1 MSMVAMTKDMP
12 RSPDG
17 LAMEWVETPFGPLF
31 PALPAGLNV
40 VLTLDGD
47 AAAGARI
54 SARDAAITAVV
65 GLPRPI
71 DEFHDHLSRVDRLA
85 PDAYRVLG
93 WRALTDAGAIEW
105 NEGVERYAALL
116 LERQRITSHIVWL
129 SRLGTLMGMPRLA
142 SDAITLAARL
152 RREHAVGDGRTSSS
166 IDGLVSQVRRT
177 PLLKRRLAGIGCL
190 TVEHL
195 QSVVGPNRRAGGEAL
210 DARID
215 NQLYESLGFSPA
227 DNEHADAL
235 GRLEVRF
242 DEILESLRLIGSLEA
257 AELDRPRHVKVDHA
271 RGRATVETPRGPATI
286 SLVIR
291 DGVVSEADIVT
302 PTTRNLEV
310 ARSSLG
316 QLEVA
321 DALLTIVSLDL
332 SPWDVGL

>member
-40 VLTLDGD
+40 LLTLDGD
-47 AAAGARI
+47 AVAGARI
-54 SARDAAITAVV
+54 SARDAAITAVA

-71 DEFHDHLSRVDRLA
+71 DEFLDHVSRVDRLA

-93 WRALTDAGAIEW
+93 WRALADAGAIEW
-105 NEGVERYAALL
+105 NEGVERYAALM

-129 SRLGTLMGMPRLA
+129 SRLGTLMGMPWLFG
-142 SDAITLAARL
+142 DAIALAAQL
-152 RREHAVGDGRTSSS
+152 RREHTAGAGWTSES
-166 IDGLVSQVRRT
+166 IDGLVSRVRRT

-190 TVEHL
+190 TVNHL
-195 QSVVGPNRRAGGEAL
+195 QSVVGPNQRAGGEAL
-210 DARID
+210 DARTD
-215 NQLYESLGFSPA
+215 APLYESLGFNLA
-227 DNEHADAL
+227 HNARADAL
-235 GRLEVRF
+235 GRLDVRL
-242 DEILESLRLIGSLEA
+242 DEILESLRLIGDLETA
-257 AELDRPRHVKVDHA
+257 ALDRPRHVKVDRA
-271 RGRATVETPRGPATI
+271 RGQATVETSRGPATI